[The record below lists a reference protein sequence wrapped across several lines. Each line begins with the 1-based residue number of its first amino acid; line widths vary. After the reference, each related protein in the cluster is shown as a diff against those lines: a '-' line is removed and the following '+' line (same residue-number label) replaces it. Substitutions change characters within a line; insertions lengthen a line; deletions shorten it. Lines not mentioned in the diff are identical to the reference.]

1 MPKGESITL
10 CIYVNGRNHIGN
22 NINFS
27 KLKEAEQF
35 LGKHQVKLHA
45 PKSNSV
51 WWFFDMR
58 LVEAFSCE
66 INCFR
71 LI

>member
-1 MPKGESITL
+1 MTKGESITL
-10 CIYVNGRNHIGN
+10 CIYFNGSNHIGN
-22 NINFS
+22 TINFS

-45 PKSNSV
+45 PQSNSA
-51 WWFFDMR
+51 WFFDMR